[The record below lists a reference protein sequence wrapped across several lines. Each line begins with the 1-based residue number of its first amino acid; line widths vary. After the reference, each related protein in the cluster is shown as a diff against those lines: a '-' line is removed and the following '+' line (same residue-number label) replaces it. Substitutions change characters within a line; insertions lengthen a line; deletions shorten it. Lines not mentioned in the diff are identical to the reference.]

1 MFVEVKDFFK
11 NNPHFMQNSV
21 LIINDSNVNKIK
33 IFGAEWLS
41 PLDSGITYCGDN
53 LNKIELV
60 KKGLTDYYHNNPKL
74 HYYIVY
80 YNDSTIEEQGLID
93 ETYNFLVNIGADV
106 ILLEEIEWTW
116 EPPDWQEIVK

>member
-1 MFVEVKDFFK
+1 MFVKVKDFFK

-21 LIINDSNVNKIK
+21 LIINDSNENKIK
-33 IFGAEWLS
+33 IFGADWLS
-41 PLDSGITYCGDN
+41 SLDNTIPYHEDN

-60 KKGLTDYYHNNPKL
+60 KKGLADYYHHNPKL

-80 YNDSTIEEQGLID
+80 YNNSTIEEQGLID
-93 ETYNFLVNIGADV
+93 KTYNFLVNIGADI